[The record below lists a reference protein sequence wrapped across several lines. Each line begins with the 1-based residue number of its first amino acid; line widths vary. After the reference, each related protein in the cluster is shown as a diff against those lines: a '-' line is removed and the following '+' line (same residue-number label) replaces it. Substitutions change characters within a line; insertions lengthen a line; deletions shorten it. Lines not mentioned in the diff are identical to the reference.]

1 MNRAD
6 LQTLAEERLVDSELL
21 LTHAR
26 YGAAYYLAGYA
37 VECALKACI
46 ARLTKAEDFY
56 DKLRAR
62 KIFTHDLEELVV
74 HAHLEDVFAQTC
86 KKNAQFAINW
96 ARVNSWTEESRYDV
110 RTKQEAEV
118 LIIAV
123 RDPIHGVMQCIR
135 QYW

>member
-1 MNRAD
+1 MNRTE
-6 LQTLAEERLVDSELL
+6 LQNLAEERLADGELL
-21 LTHAR
+21 LAHAR
-26 YGAAYYLAGYA
+26 YSAAYYLAGYA
-37 VECALKACI
+37 VECGLKACI

-74 HAHLEDVFAQTC
+74 HAHLGDVFAQTC
-86 KKNAQFAINW
+86 KKNSQFAINW
-96 ARVNSWTEESRYDV
+96 ARVSSWTEESRYDV

-118 LIIAV
+118 LMIAV

>member
-6 LQTLAEERLVDSELL
+6 LQNLAEERLTDSELL

-46 ARLTKAEDFY
+46 ARLTKEEDFY